1 MRRFS
6 IIFIVVLFVAVL
18 LISRVFVYADELED
32 INNKLNELN
41 KSLDDSKKAT
51 ATNEQQ
57 LTNLNAQLESIKAQ
71 VNKIENDIDKK
82 EKDIVEGEKRLAKQK
97 ILLDER
103 IVSYYKNKGKER
115 EALLQVVV
123 TNNFSLFLKQF
134 TYQQNL
140 LDGDRKT
147 IVRIALLIK
156 DIEDKKAGLEKE
168 KQQLIPIKDQIAKQ
182 STFLSGEVAS
192 AKTYQ
197 SQLQQQIVTLSARQ
211 KDILSQRLASLNIPQ
226 SAYTT
231 QGGCKSDIDEDPGF
245 SPRIAFF
252 TFGVPNRVGLNQ
264 YGAKGRADANQN
276 YDTILRAYYNFD
288 SYQDG
293 ASAEIKVNDGNG
305 INQGNII
312 WTGSL
317 EDYVK
322 RVYEMPSGW
331 PSEALKAQVIAIRSY
346 VLAATNN
353 GANSICANQYC
364 QVFKDSEKDGQW
376 VQAVNDTSGKVMIQG
391 GSPIKAW
398 FSSTHGGVIFSS
410 GEIGWSSTGWTKH
423 GTDTP
428 SGSASSFDDLK
439 NNAFDRSSPWF
450 YCVPDFEFGLIAVS
464 FAPVIASFGLI
475 RRRSVVFYC

>member
-156 DIEDKKAGLEKE
+156 DIEDKKA
-168 KQQLIPIKDQIAKQ
+168 A
-182 STFLSGEVAS
+182 LS
-192 AKTYQ
+192 
-197 SQLQQQIVTLSARQ
+197 
-211 KDILSQRLASLNIPQ
+211 
-226 SAYTT
+226 
-231 QGGCKSDIDEDPGF
+231 
-245 SPRIAFF
+245 
-252 TFGVPNRVGLNQ
+252 
-264 YGAKGRADANQN
+264 
-276 YDTILRAYYNFD
+276 
-288 SYQDG
+288 
-293 ASAEIKVNDGNG
+293 
-305 INQGNII
+305 
-312 WTGSL
+312 
-317 EDYVK
+317 
-322 RVYEMPSGW
+322 
-331 PSEALKAQVIAIRSY
+331 
-346 VLAATNN
+346 
-353 GANSICANQYC
+353 
-364 QVFKDSEKDGQW
+364 
-376 VQAVNDTSGKVMIQG
+376 
-391 GSPIKAW
+391 
-398 FSSTHGGVIFSS
+398 
-410 GEIGWSSTGWTKH
+410 
-423 GTDTP
+423 
-428 SGSASSFDDLK
+428 
-439 NNAFDRSSPWF
+439 
-450 YCVPDFEFGLIAVS
+450 
-464 FAPVIASFGLI
+464 
-475 RRRSVVFYC
+475 